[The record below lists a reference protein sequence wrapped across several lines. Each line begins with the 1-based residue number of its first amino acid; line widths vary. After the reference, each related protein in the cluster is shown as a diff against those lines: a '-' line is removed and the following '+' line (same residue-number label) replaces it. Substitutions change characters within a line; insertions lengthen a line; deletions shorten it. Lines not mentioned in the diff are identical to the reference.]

1 MVDRETMSPS
11 ETESPAGKEG
21 DLLSCQACPLKKQR
35 FCSALIGTPARED
48 RLGLRSVSVIGAR
61 QFAYKANEQ
70 TQRFSV
76 LQSGW
81 AVRFTHTHDGRRQ
94 VLALLL
100 PGDILGLEVTTKGI
114 ISHPILAL
122 TQLQLC
128 TFRADDFNRIASED
142 PGVMLSTAAVLQDVR
157 EGYEARIV
165 DLGRSTAEERI
176 ARLILDIKRRLDST
190 DMISSSERIPFPL
203 RQQTIADML
212 GLTQVHVSRVMSQ
225 IRKAGLISLDRETL
239 EIRDMDGL
247 KRIAAF
253 N

>member
-1 MVDRETMSPS
+1 MSLSEAENATRE
-11 ETESPAGKEG
+11 EGESI
-21 DLLSCQACPLKKQR
+21 SCQACPLKKQR

-48 RLGLRSVSVIGAR
+48 RLGLRSVSVIAPR

-70 TQRFSV
+70 TQRFSI

-100 PGDILGLEVTTKGI
+100 PGDIMGLEVTTRGS

-122 TQLQLC
+122 TQLRLC
-128 TFRADDFNRIASED
+128 TFQADDFNKIAAED
-142 PGVMLSTAAVLQDVR
+142 PGVMLSTAAILQDVR

-176 ARLILDIKRRLDST
+176 ARLILDIKRRLEST
-190 DMISSSERIPFPL
+190 GMISSGSKIPFPL

-239 EIRDMDGL
+239 EIEDMEGL

-253 N
+253 S